1 MIALLFIIV
10 ITGLSVL
17 ISILIGPKGPDS
29 WFKVYIGGIVG
40 LVISGIVLG
49 IINKRKR
56 AKELK
61 EAQSNINPLYKKKKY

>member
-10 ITGLSVL
+10 ITGLSVF
-17 ISILIGPKGPDS
+17 ISIMISPKGS
-29 WFKVYIGGIVG
+29 WFEVYIGGIVG

-61 EAQSNINPLYKKKKY
+61 EAQSNINPLYKKTKY

>member
-10 ITGLSVL
+10 ITGASVL
-17 ISILIGPKGPDS
+17 ISIMISPEGS
-29 WFKVYIGGIVG
+29 WFEVYVGGIIG
-40 LVISGIVLG
+40 LVISGIILG
-49 IINKRKR
+49 IVNKRKR

>member
-10 ITGLSVL
+10 ITG
-17 ISILIGPKGPDS
+17 ISIFISMMVSPKDS
-29 WFKVYIGGIVG
+29 WFEVYVGGIIG
-40 LVISGIVLG
+40 LVISGFVLG

-61 EAQSNINPLYKKKKY
+61 EAQSNINPLYKKTKY